1 MTAQEAHAYDDMR
14 SEEIEVVSY
23 EIGMEL
29 TTLLRDRAKMR
40 LRPMADYSPEMRMQA
55 ILRAALI
62 PAATTVLW
70 TIQKTD
76 GNTKESAKHAAEAL
90 RYLIESN
97 SESAAKAT
105 RG

>member
-1 MTAQEAHAYDDMR
+1 MNGQATDASR

-40 LRPMADYSPEMRMQA
+40 LRPMAGYSPEMRMQA

-70 TIQKTD
+70 TIHKTHGD
-76 GNTKESAKHAAEAL
+76 TKESARHAAEAL

-97 SESAAKAT
+97 SDSIAKAT
-105 RG
+105 GG